1 MSEYEHEPIPGLPG
15 LLPPGETILWQG
27 KPDWRVLARTAFHTG
42 AVGGYFA
49 LLTGIALLSGAPLVG
64 VAATALSGM
73 LAVALLNLLA
83 WATAR
88 GAIYTLTNRRIVL
101 RIGVALPKCINVP
114 LGQITSLDMRR
125 RARGTGDLVV
135 TPAGSARIGYAALWP
150 HAQAWHYAAPR
161 PMLRALPAIDEI
173 AALAARQVRL
183 AQGTGIVTAPE
194 PRATPMPAPAG
205 QAVPA

>member
-49 LLTGIALLSGAPLVG
+49 LLTGVALLSGASLVG
-64 VAATALSGM
+64 VGATALSGVA
-73 LAVALLNLLA
+73 AVLLLSALA

-101 RIGVALPKCINVP
+101 RIGVALPKCINIP
-114 LGQITSLDMRR
+114 LGQIASLDVRH
-125 RARGTGDLVV
+125 RANGTGDLVV
-135 TPAGSARIGYAALWP
+135 TPAGSARLGYAALWP
-150 HAQAWHYAAPR
+150 HARAWHYATPR
-161 PMLRALPAIDEI
+161 PMLRALPAID
-173 AALAARQVRL
+173 AVAMLAARQVRQV
-183 AQGTGIVTAPE
+183 QGAGIVTATT
-194 PRATPMPAPAG
+194 PRETALPAG
-205 QAVPA
+205 QAVAA